1 MVNNEEVDEKEL
13 GGVSGEEV
21 LTAYWME
28 ELAIEVNWFNG
39 TGVCGRAIV
48 VGIDV
53 CGFML
58 VGLTIVCEKNLMK
71 S

>member
-1 MVNNEEVDEKEL
+1 MVLNEEFEEKEL
-13 GGVSGEEV
+13 GGVRGEELW
-21 LTAYWME
+21 LTVYCIV

-48 VGIDV
+48 VGNDV

-58 VGLTIVCEKNLMK
+58 VVVFTKV
-71 S
+71 